1 MLYRNILVAC
11 NALLLF
17 GACQNS
23 TDVFVETS
31 LPSSQ
36 EAKPAAR
43 HAPSS
48 AAQMTESA
56 IVLLD
61 SFSPENRA
69 TAIFALTDT
78 KARTQWSNL
87 PAALVERAG
96 VRVGDLSDA
105 QRMLLH
111 DLLRASTSSQG
122 YQKIAGIMWLD
133 DILHE
138 QSQERLAER
147 GDDEFF
153 ARLVASWSSKNYW
166 ISFFG
171 DPSTD
176 ADWGY
181 IITGHHLAAS
191 FTVVSGQ
198 IAFTP
203 TFMGAEPYEVDAGPF
218 AGWRAMSHEVE
229 RGFELAQSLSQ
240 EQIARAVQSADIP
253 RDVVEGPGRKAQL
266 KQFQGIPASTLTA
279 DQTTLLLQ
287 LVREY
292 VANTDHDVA
301 EAHLAKIN
309 QDGPDSLFFS
319 WIGPIDDIKK
329 RYYYRV
335 HGPSILIEYIRERGV
350 GSEGGGANHIHT
362 MVRDPGNDYGE
373 DWLQMHY
380 EEHHA
385 GGRGP
390 RRGPPR

>member
-1 MLYRNILVAC
+1 MPCRNLLVTC
-11 NALLLF
+11 SALFLF
-17 GACQNS
+17 SACQTS
-23 TDVFVETS
+23 ADVFVETA

-36 EAKPAAR
+36 EAE
-43 HAPSS
+43 HAVRNVPSS

-56 IVLLD
+56 VALLN
-61 SFSPENRA
+61 SFSPEIRT
-69 TAIFALTDT
+69 TASFALTDAQ
-78 KARTQWSNL
+78 ARAQWSNL
-87 PAALVERAG
+87 PAAMVERGG

-105 QRMLLH
+105 QRGLLH
-111 DLLRASTSSQG
+111 DLIRASTSSQG

-133 DILHE
+133 DVLHE
-138 QSQERLAER
+138 QSQERLAEH

-153 ARLVASWSSKNYW
+153 GRLVASWSSENYW
-166 ISFFG
+166 VSFFG
-171 DPSTD
+171 DPATD

-181 IITGHHLAAS
+181 LLTGHHLAAS
-191 FTVVSGQ
+191 FTVVGEQ

-203 TFMGAEPYEVDAGPF
+203 TFMGAEPFQINAGPF
-218 AGWRAMSHEVE
+218 AGWRALSHEVE
-229 RGFELAQSLSQ
+229 RGFELVQSLSQ
-240 EQIARAVQSADIP
+240 EQQARAVLSADIP
-253 RDVVEGPGRKAQL
+253 RDVMEGPGRKAHL
-266 KQFQGIPASTLTA
+266 KQFQGIPASALTA

-292 VANTDHDVA
+292 VANTDYDVA
-301 EAHLAKIN
+301 EAHLAKVE
-309 QDGPDSLFFS
+309 QDGADSLFFS
-319 WIGPIDDIKK
+319 WIGPTDDIKK

-350 GSEGGGANHIHT
+350 GSEGGANHIHT

-390 RRGPPR
+390 QR